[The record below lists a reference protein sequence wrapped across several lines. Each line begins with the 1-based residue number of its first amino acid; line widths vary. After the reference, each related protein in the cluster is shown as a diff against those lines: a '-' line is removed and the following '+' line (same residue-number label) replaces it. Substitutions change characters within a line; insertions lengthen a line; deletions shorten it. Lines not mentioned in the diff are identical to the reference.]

1 MKDTFI
7 EKAIEYPIE
16 YGKVVIYE
24 SNTTCDSIPFR
35 FDHHVITIMLAGQKS
50 ILANGTRFEFFPG
63 TFLIPQK
70 EIIHNVKI
78 PVASKSNP
86 TKCLELDLDPVFVN
100 RFYNE
105 LLSKKESSEFLFT
118 KKKGEVVKD
127 FISNDQKLIDSLTR
141 IYERR
146 ILEDSKKNQM
156 IVSLMVK
163 ELLIDLFSIEALLL
177 FLDDFQIS
185 KMSSPIRIALNYIN
199 SNLEKKISMKEL
211 SQIAGVGLTS
221 FFNKFKKEI
230 NVSPAE
236 YISKKRIEL
245 AKSYLDNGGYSLKE
259 AAYSSGFNS
268 YEHFCKTFKK
278 HEGISPNKYLNKK

>member
-24 SNTTCDSIPFR
+24 SNTTCESISFK

-50 ILANGTRFEFFPG
+50 VLANGKRFEFFPG
-63 TFLIPQK
+63 TLLMPQK
-70 EIIHNVKI
+70 SIIHNVKI
-78 PVASKSNP
+78 PVASTSNP
-86 TKCLELDLDPVFVN
+86 TKCLELDLDPTFVN

-105 LLSKKESSEFLFT
+105 LLNKQESSEYFYSRNHQE
-118 KKKGEVVKD
+118 EVKEY
-127 FISNDQKLIDSLTR
+127 ISNDQKLIDTLTR

-146 ILEDSKKNQM
+146 RLGDSKKDQM

-163 ELLIDLFSIEALLL
+163 ELLIDLFSTEALFL
-177 FLDDFQIS
+177 FTADFQVT
-185 KMSSPIRIALNYIN
+185 KMSSPIRIAVDYIN
-199 SNLEKKISMKEL
+199 CNLDKKISMKEL
-211 SQIAGVGLTS
+211 SQTAGIGLTS

-230 NVSPAE
+230 NISPAE
-236 YISKKRIEL
+236 YISKQRIEL
-245 AKSYLDNGGYSLKE
+245 AKSYLDNGGYSLKD

-278 HEGISPNKYLNKK
+278 YEDVSPNKYINTK